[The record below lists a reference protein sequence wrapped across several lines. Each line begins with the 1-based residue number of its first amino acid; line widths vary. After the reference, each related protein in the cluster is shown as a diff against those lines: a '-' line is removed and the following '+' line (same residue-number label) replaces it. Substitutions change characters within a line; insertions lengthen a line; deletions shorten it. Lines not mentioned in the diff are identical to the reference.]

1 MGSVRERLNNTDT
14 TGIKMGRSENLDH
27 SNATFGT
34 MQVVGKIENAAGG
47 IRWKISCNICGAT
60 GATISQGDLSRGVT
74 PVCAACGGKGFSAE
88 PAQRESRS
96 GASVEQHIPQQ
107 YTGPRERA
115 QQAAREAELK
125 ALEGG
130 E

>member
-74 PVCAACGGKGFSAE
+74 PVCAACGGKGFSA
-88 PAQRESRS
+88 PQRESRS
-96 GASVEQHIPQQ
+96 GASVEVQRKVEIVSS
-107 YTGPRERA
+107 PRQRLQDRQRQE
-115 QQAAREAELK
+115 ELD